1 MTTFW
6 TVWISVITLGTIIGS
21 YFVLRWALA
30 NKTGVEEGESM
41 GHEFDGI
48 IELNNQLPRWWTILF
63 YICIAWSFLYLAM
76 YPGLGFTF
84 KGLLGWE
91 SSNQHVLSLEE
102 SKKAL
107 AEDIEN
113 NAWNEYALEI
123 KFANEKFDPI
133 FAEYAKV
140 PVEDLADTDEA
151 LAPELLARNTEAL
164 QVGKRLF
171 LQNCAQCHGSNAAG
185 AATGFP
191 NLTDNDWLYGGSGDK
206 IKETLILGRKGAMP
220 GWLAPFGEQG
230 IDEVVAYT
238 LSLSGRDV
246 DQSLA
251 SAGKVR
257 FAACAACHGI
267 DGKGN
272 QLLGAPNL
280 TDNIWLYGG
289 STRAVTETL
298 NYGRN
303 GVMPAFNETLG
314 EDKVHVV
321 AAYVYSLS
329 QNKQN

>member
-1 MTTFW
+1 MFW
-6 TVWISVITLGTIIGS
+6 TIWISVISLGTILGC
-21 YFVLRWALA
+21 YLLLKWTLA
-30 NKTGVEEGESM
+30 NNTGVEEGESM

-48 IELNNQLPRWWTILF
+48 LEINNQLPRWWTILF
-63 YICIAWSFLYLAM
+63 YICIVWGVAYLIF
-76 YPGLGFTF
+76 YPGLGGY
-84 KGLLGWE
+84 KGVLGWE
-91 SSNQHVLSLEE
+91 SSNQGVLTLEE
-102 SKKAL
+102 SKQRL
-107 AEDIEN
+107 AEDIEGGV
-113 NAWNEYALEI
+113 WNEYALEI
-123 KFANEKFDPI
+123 KFANERFDPI
-133 FAEYAKV
+133 FAAYAEI
-140 PVEDLADTDEA
+140 PVEDLAKND
-151 LAPELLARNTEAL
+151 EAL

-191 NLTDNDWLYGGSGDK
+191 NLTDDDWIYGGSGDK
-206 IKETLILGRKGAMP
+206 IKETLILGRRGAMP
-220 GWLAPFGEQG
+220 GWLAPFGEKG
-230 IDEVVAYT
+230 IEEIVAFT

-246 DQSLA
+246 DQTLA
-251 SAGKVR
+251 NAGKAR

-272 QLLGAPNL
+272 QMIGAPNL

-289 STRAVTETL
+289 SKAAVTETL

-329 QNKQN
+329 HNKAN